1 MHLEIV
7 GCDVYVREFNWRM
20 YLEIIEVGDIPIF
33 CSSCRS
39 FNLMTCLMYVENV
52 DLVDTSSPKLGIP

>member
-1 MHLEIV
+1 
-7 GCDVYVREFNWRM
+7 M